1 MTVGWA
7 GAARDTLH
15 TPLHHLILTSERG
28 DGDQANDVKKRGAG
42 PIRTIPIRILREDKR
57 GNTKRE
63 DDVEKGQRGDV
74 VVVVAAA
81 AAAVAGMHQ
90 IVREMILSGIF
101 RVDQGHLSE
110 RNIGL

>member
-7 GAARDTLH
+7 GVARDTLH

-74 VVVVAAA
+74 VV

-101 RVDQGHLSE
+101 RVDQGRLSE